1 MRHSIL
7 IAENDVLTRF
17 TVRSML
23 EIMEFRTIDAYTQE
37 AALGILEGVW
47 FDTIVMSS
55 TRDDPDGKIFAGK
68 AKAIQPHIKTILMS
82 GFGHQEYMPPN
93 VDAVVAKPFSLDDI
107 IFAIH
112 GLQAISVKT

>member
-1 MRHSIL
+1 MG
-7 IAENDVLTRF
+7 
-17 TVRSML
+17 
-23 EIMEFRTIDAYTQE
+23 FRTIDADTQE

-55 TRDDPDGKIFAGK
+55 TKDDPDGKIFAGK
-68 AKAIQPHIKTILMS
+68 VKAIQPHIKTILMS
-82 GFGHQEYMPPN
+82 ELGHREYVPPS

-112 GLQAISVKT
+112 GVQAISVKT